1 VKVERRKEIKR
12 DLTLIA
18 NGSEE
23 RMPLWTVVDMRLVR
37 LLRDAVTAIE
47 SLEKKRRRKS

>member
-1 VKVERRKEIKR
+1 MKAERRKEIKR

-18 NGSEE
+18 NGSEG
-23 RMPLWTVVDMRLVR
+23 RMPLWTIVDMRLVHIM
-37 LLRDAVTAIE
+37 RDAVTAIE